1 MPYVFD
7 FQILFPL
14 GSFLYFFSGIFV
26 DFSSTFAYW
35 NFLRTQKNHF
45 LPVFSSLDY
54 SFFFHSTNF
63 LDNLIHSHYFNY
75 NQFAPFMPPWV
86 IGTPNLVEPLILL
99 LGLTSLPL
107 FSSIMGDLDLTIPL
121 VTQLQMQV
129 LYFSLTT
136 RAHAPDLI
144 NQWGFHISHQ
154 FWRFWRSIIATSF
167 TLLLP

>member
-1 MPYVFD
+1 MLYVFNFHD
-7 FQILFPL
+7 SIPSWLFSL
-14 GSFLYFFSGIFV
+14 FLLWYLCGFFFLFCLLKLFAHKKVIFFLYFHP
-26 DFSSTFAYW
+26 STT
-35 NFLRTQKNHF
+35 L
-45 LPVFSSLDY
+45 
-54 SFFFHSTNF
+54 FFFHSTNF

-75 NQFAPFMPPWV
+75 NQFAPFVPPWV

-136 RAHAPDLI
+136 WAHAPDLI
-144 NQWGFHISHQ
+144 NQWGLHIYIS
-154 FWRFWRSIIATSF
+154 SEGSEG
-167 TLLLP
+167 LS

>member
-1 MPYVFD
+1 
-7 FQILFPL
+7 
-14 GSFLYFFSGIFV
+14 
-26 DFSSTFAYW
+26 
-35 NFLRTQKNHF
+35 
-45 LPVFSSLDY
+45 
-54 SFFFHSTNF
+54 
-63 LDNLIHSHYFNY
+63 
-75 NQFAPFMPPWV
+75 MPPWV

-144 NQWGFHISHQ
+144 NQ
-154 FWRFWRSIIATSF
+154 
-167 TLLLP
+167 